1 MDIWYK
7 NNMGGLQRLHGR
19 LLRTCRSRL
28 VKLYV
33 LTQSQQEEIL
43 SKIEDA
49 WIEDKISGFECSSAP
64 GTEEY
69 ETSFVNYVAYQI
81 LPNKAID
88 YFRAK
93 KNHQTDN
100 VDDLMEETVLAALG
114 EATPDPASLHE
125 FSQLREIL
133 RQCAA
138 QLSDTLKQ
146 VYDLYI
152 KDHTQQEIAEV
163 LAIKLGT
170 VKSRTSEMV
179 KKLAHCVNPQRGN
192 FGRS

>member
-1 MDIWYK
+1 M
-7 NNMGGLQRLHGR
+7 
-19 LLRTCRSRL
+19 
-28 VKLYV
+28 
-33 LTQSQQEEIL
+33 
-43 SKIEDA
+43 
-49 WIEDKISGFECSSAP
+49 
-64 GTEEY
+64 
-69 ETSFVNYVAYQI
+69 NYVTYQI

-100 VDDLMEETVLAALG
+100 VDDLIEETILAALG
-114 EATPDPASLHE
+114 DATPDPASLHE
-125 FSQLREIL
+125 SAQLQEIL
-133 RQCAA
+133 RCCAS

-152 KDHTQQEIAEV
+152 KDHTQQEIAEA

-179 KKLAHCVNPQRGN
+179 KKLADCVNPQRGN

>member
-1 MDIWYK
+1 LDNWYK
-7 NNMGGLQRLHGR
+7 NNEGGLQRLHSR

-33 LTQSQQEEIL
+33 LTHTQQEEIL
-43 SKIEDA
+43 VKIEDA
-49 WIEDKISGFECSSAP
+49 WIEGKISGFECLSAP

-93 KNHQTDN
+93 KNHRADN
-100 VDDLMEETVLAALG
+100 VDDLMEETVLSALG
-114 EATPDPASLHE
+114 DANPDPASLHE
-125 FSQLREIL
+125 SSQLREIL
-133 RQCAA
+133 RQCAT

-152 KDHTQQEIAEV
+152 KDHTQQEISDV

-179 KKLAHCVNPQRGN
+179 RKLAECVNPQRDN
-192 FGRS
+192 FRRS